1 MVLASNLSVGLR
13 ARQTRQDLGD
23 LASWMKSTPWVSIS
37 WSWVPVCFLPPC
49 QPTTVP
55 CFLSQR
61 QAFSVLH
68 VKKQPLLPSSKK
80 PTKGT
85 GQDQSSGRKH
95 CYLTRGDVA
104 LYSKVKVA
112 SGQKQQRVTSKEKL
126 ISQPPSPWVHSLGF
140 VTVEEINASFGI
152 TCTQSDPFSHR
163 PRVVGG

>member
-1 MVLASNLSVGLR
+1 MPVSSKTCREKKEVWMVLASNLSVGLR

-49 QPTTVP
+49 LPTTVP

-61 QAFSVLH
+61 QAFSVLR

-95 CYLTRGDVA
+95 CYLTRGDVP

-112 SGQKQQRVTSKEKL
+112 SGQTQQRVTSKEKL
-126 ISQPPSPWVHSLGF
+126 ISQPPSP
-140 VTVEEINASFGI
+140 
-152 TCTQSDPFSHR
+152 
-163 PRVVGG
+163 